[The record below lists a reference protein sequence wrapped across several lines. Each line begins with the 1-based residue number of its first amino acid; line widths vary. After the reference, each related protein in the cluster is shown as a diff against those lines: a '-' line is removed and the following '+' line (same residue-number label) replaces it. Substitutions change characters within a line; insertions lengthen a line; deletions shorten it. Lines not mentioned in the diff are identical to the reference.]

1 VDAQVN
7 YGNILRDIG
16 KLEDAMIVYKKAMK
30 INPNHE
36 LLKQN
41 LAQMQEIAGSAYES
55 LEVEIDAHGDE
66 IESRHSG
73 KKGSCG
79 GNVSLSLSLSLPAY
93 REISYSFVFL
103 HFLPFVSI
111 YLFNNNSR
119 SYITQYQTCFFKK
132 KKKKKKTRWYL
143 WGIACKCVTQ
153 KGSGAWVL

>member
-79 GNVSLSLSLSLPAY
+79 GNVSLSLYIERDIIFLCFLSHL
-93 REISYSFVFL
+93 
-103 HFLPFVSI
+103 LPFVSI
-111 YLFNNNSR
+111 YAFDNNSF
-119 SYITQYQTCFFKK
+119 S
-132 KKKKKKTRWYL
+132 
-143 WGIACKCVTQ
+143 
-153 KGSGAWVL
+153 